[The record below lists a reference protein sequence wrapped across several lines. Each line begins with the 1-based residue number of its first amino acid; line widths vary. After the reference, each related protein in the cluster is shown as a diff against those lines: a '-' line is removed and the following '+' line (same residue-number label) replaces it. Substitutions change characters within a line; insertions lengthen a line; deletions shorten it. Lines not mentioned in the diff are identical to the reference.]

1 MEGAPECTGSST
13 PLLLSGGAPDLGGPL
28 PWGDP
33 SGFWLVLEFPLALS
47 TSLLL
52 ALTNRDLLVS
62 EPILLAR
69 F

>member
-1 MEGAPECTGSST
+1 MHG
-13 PLLLSGGAPDLGGPL
+13 LLNPVVAFWGAPDLGGPL

-33 SGFWLVLEFPLALS
+33 SGFWLVLESLLTLS
-47 TSLLL
+47 TSLFL

-62 EPILLAR
+62 APILLAR